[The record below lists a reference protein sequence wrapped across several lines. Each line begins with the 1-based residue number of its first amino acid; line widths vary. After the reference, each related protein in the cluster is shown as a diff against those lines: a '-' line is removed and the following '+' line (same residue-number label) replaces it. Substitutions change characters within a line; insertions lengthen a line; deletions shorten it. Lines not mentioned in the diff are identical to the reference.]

1 MIRVN
6 SFLLQII
13 LAARRYDEDS
23 GWMQLLVF
31 VIMAVFWALG
41 SIIKARKSKKTEFE
55 EEEEQPE
62 EAFSERMQ
70 QMSRQ
75 MGPQQKKS
83 VYPGPAIKRDFA
95 KAEKIPLSVSLK
107 DYKESVTKSL
117 TETEKKAE
125 RPDISSE
132 RPQPP
137 AGIDF
142 APNLEDPENLKRA
155 VVYYEVLGKPLS
167 LRDEPDN
174 IIRH

>member
-1 MIRVN
+1 MN

-13 LAARRYDEDS
+13 LAARRYDEDA

-41 SIIKARKSKKTEFE
+41 SIIKAKRSKKTEFE
-55 EEEEQPE
+55 EEEEQLEETFPE
-62 EAFSERMQ
+62 HRQ
-70 QMSRQ
+70 QMSQQTTR
-75 MGPQQKKS
+75 PQQKKS
-83 VYPGPAIKRDFA
+83 VYPGPAIKRDFT

-107 DYKESVTKSL
+107 VYKESVTKSL
-117 TETEKKAE
+117 TETEKKTE
-125 RPDISSE
+125 RPDISLE
-132 RPQPP
+132 RPRPP

-167 LRDEPDN
+167 LRDEPEN
-174 IIRH
+174 IIRR

>member
-1 MIRVN
+1 MN

-13 LAARRYDEDS
+13 LAARRYDEDA

-41 SIIKARKSKKTEFE
+41 SIIKAKKSKKTEFE

-62 EAFSERMQ
+62 EAFTGHKQ

-75 MGPQQKKS
+75 AKFQQKKAAQ
-83 VYPGPAIKRDFA
+83 PGPAAKSDFA
-95 KAEKIPLSVSLK
+95 KVEKIPLSVSLK
-107 DYKESVTKSL
+107 DYKQSLTKSL
-117 TETEKKAE
+117 TETEKKTE

-155 VVYYEVLGKPLS
+155 VVYYEVLGKPLA
-167 LRDEPDN
+167 LRDEPEN

>member
-1 MIRVN
+1 MN

-13 LAARRYDEDS
+13 LAARRYDEDA

-31 VIMAVFWALG
+31 VVMAVFWALG
-41 SIIKARKSKKTEFE
+41 SIIKAKKSKKTGFE
-55 EEEEQPE
+55 EEEKQLEETFPE
-62 EAFSERMQ
+62 YKQ
-70 QMSRQ
+70 QMGRQ
-75 MGPQQKKS
+75 AKFQQKKAA
-83 VYPGPAIKRDFA
+83 YPEPAAKSDSA

-107 DYKESVTKSL
+107 DYKQSVTKSL

-125 RPDISSE
+125 QPDISLMQS
-132 RPQPP
+132 QPP